1 MRIAHERFI
10 KQGYRLKESFF
21 STGIRGQFGQLQGL
35 SIKPLSNRVGG
46 GRLCDSC
53 FLAWR
58 HPSLELVGN
67 RLRNLALNGE
77 NIRKIAIVSLRP
89 KMRIRAGVN
98 ELSID
103 PDAVGRALDTTF
115 QNVGNAQLPSDFTK
129 VAGANDLILHH
140 AGATNHLKVCDLG
153 QIGEDLILDA
163 VGKEARL
170 RIRAKIFERQ
180 TRIAFFRNRSS
191 DG

>member
-1 MRIAHERFI
+1 M
-10 KQGYRLKESFF
+10 KS
-21 STGIRGQFGQLQGL
+21 
-35 SIKPLSNRVGG
+35 LSNRVGG

-58 HPSLELVGN
+58 HPNLELVGN
-67 RLRNLALNGE
+67 RLSNLALNGKH
-77 NIRKIAIVSLRP
+77 IRKITIVRLRP
-89 KMRIRAGVN
+89 KMRIRARVN

-115 QNVGNAQLPSDFTK
+115 QNVGNAQLPSDLTK

-140 AGATNHLKVCDLG
+140 AGTTNHLKICDLG
-153 QIGEDLILDA
+153 QIGEDLILDT

-170 RIRAKIFERQ
+170 RIRAKIFKWQ
-180 TRIAFFRNRSS
+180 NRDTLFGNGRGDLGS
-191 DG
+191 

>member
-1 MRIAHERFI
+1 MRIACERFV
-10 KQGYRLKESFF
+10 KQGYRLKESLF
-21 STGIRGQFGQLQGL
+21 STGIRGQLGQLQSL
-35 SIKPLSNRVGG
+35 SMKSLCNGVGG

-58 HPSLELVGN
+58 HSSLQLVGN
-67 RLRNLALNGE
+67 RLSNLTLNGE
-77 NIRKIAIVSLRP
+77 HIREIAIVSLRP
-89 KMRIRAGVN
+89 KMRIRARVN
-98 ELSID
+98 ELGVD
-103 PDAVGRALDTTF
+103 PDTVGRALDTTF
-115 QNVGNAQLPSDFTK
+115 QNVGNAELPSDFAK

-140 AGATNHLKVCDLG
+140 AGATNHFKICHLG